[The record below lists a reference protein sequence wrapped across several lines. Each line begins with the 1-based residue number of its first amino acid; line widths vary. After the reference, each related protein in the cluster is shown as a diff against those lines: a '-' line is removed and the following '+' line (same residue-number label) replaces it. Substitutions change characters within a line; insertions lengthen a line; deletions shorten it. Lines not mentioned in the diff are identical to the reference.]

1 MNRTDALALEGF
13 DTLPD
18 AANVRLPV
26 VASLLGISPSTVRR
40 WSKAGVLPKPSR
52 VCNVTFWNVGALRAH
67 IAAIKEH
74 GYGDRPQH
82 AD

>member
-1 MNRTDALALEGF
+1 
-13 DTLPD
+13 
-18 AANVRLPV
+18 
-26 VASLLGISPSTVRR
+26 LLGISPSTVRR

-67 IAAIKEH
+67 IAAIKER
-74 GYGDRPQH
+74 GNGDRPQH